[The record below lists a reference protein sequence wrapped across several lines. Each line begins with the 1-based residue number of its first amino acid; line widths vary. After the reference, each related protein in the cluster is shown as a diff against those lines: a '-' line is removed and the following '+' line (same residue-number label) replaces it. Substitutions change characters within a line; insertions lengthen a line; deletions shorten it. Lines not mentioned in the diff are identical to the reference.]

1 LYSEAEQPQHFFKIV
16 AISYASVTL
25 VVAAFLGIL
34 GYLAFGDQTMPVILS
49 NMPETEAIGVI
60 ARVSYLFAI
69 LGCWVIILQP
79 IFYLV
84 ESSEYYERMGDFSFW
99 QMK

>member
-1 LYSEAEQPQHFFKIV
+1 LYSEAEKPQDFFKIV

-25 VVAAFLGIL
+25 VVATFLGIL
-34 GYLAFGDQTMPVILS
+34 GYLAFGGQTMPIILG
-49 NMPETEAIGVI
+49 NMPETEWIGVV

-69 LGCWVIILQP
+69 LGCWVIVLQP

-84 ESSEYYERMGDFSFW
+84 ESSAWYERMGDFTFW